1 MTSRYRI
8 VTNTATQTATIVSES
23 PILAWYQARIGDS
36 DTIVTGLPTLDTIVA
51 HNCQSVNRL
60 DTIVTHNCNDAV
72 WVGPYVP
79 CGAMRACPLSLG
91 SRSYAA
97 TRSFRSLRQTLRKYN
112 TCAQRGSCVT
122 YATYAYGQVCM
133 MMKKCVRTH
142 NLFLILQSSCTC

>member
-72 WVGPYVP
+72 WVGPKFIIP
-79 CGAMRACPLSLG
+79 
-91 SRSYAA
+91 
-97 TRSFRSLRQTLRKYN
+97 QTITLPI
-112 TCAQRGSCVT
+112 QVT
-122 YATYAYGQVCM
+122 ASTDL
-133 MMKKCVRTH
+133 K
-142 NLFLILQSSCTC
+142 NI

>member
-51 HNCQSVNRL
+51 HNCQIVNRL

-72 WVGPYVP
+72 WHGETTNVIKRDAKVT
-79 CGAMRACPLSLG
+79 R
-91 SRSYAA
+91 A
-97 TRSFRSLRQTLRKYN
+97 TRAQITSFMRPLLRIFADPFIVVFT
-112 TCAQRGSCVT
+112 
-122 YATYAYGQVCM
+122 
-133 MMKKCVRTH
+133 
-142 NLFLILQSSCTC
+142 

>member
-1 MTSRYRI
+1 MVIMTSRYRI

-72 WVGPYVP
+72 WVGPYTVGTLQKIGNEILRGTDFSP
-79 CGAMRACPLSLG
+79 RIRTLMCSTSELSF
-91 SRSYAA
+91 SR
-97 TRSFRSLRQTLRKYN
+97 RSRD
-112 TCAQRGSCVT
+112 
-122 YATYAYGQVCM
+122 
-133 MMKKCVRTH
+133 KKTPSKTEVWFSR
-142 NLFLILQSSCTC
+142 

>member
-1 MTSRYRI
+1 MVIMTSRYRI

-72 WVGPYVP
+72 WVGPKAFVD
-79 CGAMRACPLSLG
+79 
-91 SRSYAA
+91 
-97 TRSFRSLRQTLRKYN
+97 Q
-112 TCAQRGSCVT
+112 
-122 YATYAYGQVCM
+122 
-133 MMKKCVRTH
+133 
-142 NLFLILQSSCTC
+142 

>member
-72 WVGPYVP
+72 WVGPNDPNNVKYDCPELVRASRFYV
-79 CGAMRACPLSLG
+79 
-91 SRSYAA
+91 
-97 TRSFRSLRQTLRKYN
+97 
-112 TCAQRGSCVT
+112 
-122 YATYAYGQVCM
+122 
-133 MMKKCVRTH
+133 
-142 NLFLILQSSCTC
+142 

>member
-1 MTSRYRI
+1 MISKGNATRI
-8 VTNTATQTATIVSES
+8 ENKSAKFETFTLTDFSDPQHVQT
-23 PILAWYQARIGDS
+23 R
-36 DTIVTGLPTLDTIVA
+36 LP
-51 HNCQSVNRL
+51 CSVNLVVPWPTHAHARL
-60 DTIVTHNCNDAV
+60 APQIFGLGRVCLVN
-72 WVGPYVP
+72 VP

-122 YATYAYGQVCM
+122 YAYGQVCM

>member
-51 HNCQSVNRL
+51 HNCRGVNRL

-72 WVGPYVP
+72 WVGPKHEP
-79 CGAMRACPLSLG
+79 RARLV
-91 SRSYAA
+91 
-97 TRSFRSLRQTLRKYN
+97 K
-112 TCAQRGSCVT
+112 
-122 YATYAYGQVCM
+122 
-133 MMKKCVRTH
+133 
-142 NLFLILQSSCTC
+142 LQSCPYDYARTF